1 MFVGAAGDLEWRILQ
16 HGEPCENQ
24 LAAAAA
30 AWRLLVR
37 LLSGGAASS
46 SQIELLESG

>member
-1 MFVGAAGDLEWRILQ
+1 MCLGAAGDLEWRILR
-16 HGEPCENQ
+16 HGEPCKNQ
-24 LAAAAA
+24 LAAAK

-37 LLSGGAASS
+37 LLSGGAVSS

>member
-24 LAAAAA
+24 LAAAA
-30 AWRLLVR
+30 WRLLVR

>member
-1 MFVGAAGDLEWRILQ
+1 MFVGAAGDLERGILQ
-16 HGEPCENQ
+16 QGEPCKNQ
-24 LAAAAA
+24 LAAAK

-37 LLSGGAASS
+37 LLSGGAAIS